1 MITRQPW
8 TQHVFPTAFSPGWIY
23 NVIERLEGTMP
34 RLRVLC
40 GALNESMASTKWN
53 DQWSIKDHVGHLHDL
68 EILHK
73 GRLEDF
79 TARKSVL
86 RAADMQN
93 AMTEQAMH
101 VEKSLPFLL
110 DQLESSRRSF
120 LDSLSNLDDETMYFE
135 SLHPRLNTLMKPVD
149 LAFFVA
155 EHDDHHL
162 ATIRFIIHKYA

>member
-1 MITRQPW
+1 MITREPW
-8 TQHVFPTAFSPGWIY
+8 TQHVFPTGFSPGWIY

-40 GALNESMASTKWN
+40 SALNESMASKRWN

-68 EILHK
+68 ESLHM

-79 TARKSVL
+79 TERKSVL

-93 AMTEQAMH
+93 TRTEQAMH
-101 VEKSLPFLL
+101 GEKSLPFLL
-110 DQLESSRRSF
+110 DQLELSRRRF
-120 LDSLSNLDDETMYFE
+120 LDSLSNLDDESMYFE
-135 SLHPRLNTLMKPVD
+135 SLHPRLNTWMKPVD

-162 ATIRFIIHKYA
+162 ATIRAIIHKHA